1 MFAVELLMLHKKMFG
16 LMVSYKYTRLVRDL
30 SALYTLIHSML
41 VYLLFVLMLMLIVLL
56 MVLMLLIEDNKEVE
70 YLNEEKEEEVEVND
84 EYIIQMEQMGEREN
98 ISFVYQNMSSVK

>member
-1 MFAVELLMLHKKMFG
+1 
-16 LMVSYKYTRLVRDL
+16 
-30 SALYTLIHSML
+30 
-41 VYLLFVLMLMLIVLL
+41 

>member
-1 MFAVELLMLHKKMFG
+1 MFAVELLMLHKKMFD

-70 YLNEEKEEEVEVND
+70 YLNEEKEEVEVND